1 MTVND
6 SGKLAD
12 SEYEDGHVE
21 VNPPVRTMRRPTID
35 RRLSAR
41 TDAHGM
47 ALLVF
52 GETQQN
58 RVTGVLVNAGDG
70 GFCLSHPFP
79 DFKKG
84 DVVLFLH
91 PLSEGAARVVWTRVG
106 ETDFLTG
113 FAYLSASPS
122 E

>member
-1 MTVND
+1 
-6 SGKLAD
+6 
-12 SEYEDGHVE
+12 
-21 VNPPVRTMRRPTID
+21 
-35 RRLSAR
+35 
-41 TDAHGM
+41 M